1 MKITNYK
8 VILIGLL
15 LSICLWIFEA
25 ALDTYI
31 FYQQSNFLNN
41 LFFPPL
47 HEFWMRVVVVFILF
61 TFCILA
67 QIIINKLHLTHKT
80 LQKIEEEL
88 RISYNRSKF
97 YKDLFTHDVNNI
109 FQVLNSSAEII
120 SNYNEKPKNSINIWK
135 YPDIIKQQIER
146 GSKLISNVSKLFE
159 LEEFD
164 SSIEKVDVLNLLNQA
179 INYVKDAYF
188 EKEILI
194 QIDSTDV
201 KSYVLA
207 NKFLVDIFE
216 NILVNAIK
224 YNKNPTTEV
233 SIKISRILK
242 GDGEFI
248 KLEFKDNGIGIS
260 DRNKE
265 MIFEK
270 NSRSYKG
277 SKGMGIGL
285 SIVKR
290 IVESYKGYIWIENNV
305 PDDYLKGS
313 NFVLLLPKD

>member
-15 LSICLWIFEA
+15 LSVSLWIFEA
-25 ALDTYI
+25 YLHTYI
-31 FYQQSNFLNN
+31 FNLQSSFLEN

-47 HEFWMRVVVVFILF
+47 HELWMRIVVIIILV
-61 TFCILA
+61 TFSILA
-67 QIIINKLHLTHKT
+67 QKIINKLHSMHRK

-88 RISYNRSKF
+88 RISYNRSHF

-109 FQVLNSSAEII
+109 FQILNTSAEII
-120 SNYNEKPKNSINIWK
+120 SNYNENPKKSINIWD

-159 LEEFD
+159 LEEFK
-164 SSIEKVDVLNLLNQA
+164 SSIEKVDVLNLLNQS
-179 INYVKDAYF
+179 INYVKEAYF

-201 KSYVLA
+201 KVYVLA

-216 NILVNAIK
+216 NILINAIK
-224 YNKNPTTEV
+224 YNKNPTMEV
-233 SIKISRILK
+233 SIKISKIWK
-242 GDGEFI
+242 DDSEFI

-260 DRNKE
+260 DKKKE

-270 NSRSYKG
+270 NNRSDKG

-290 IVESYKGYIWIENNV
+290 IVETYKGYIWIENKV
-305 PDDYLKGS
+305 LDDYLKGS
-313 NFVLLLPKD
+313 NFVVLIPKA